1 MYVQHCVCVL
11 FWLCVCAV
19 VTLLSGELSSD
30 GTVPTVPSGE
40 NRAERDPPSPPEV
53 RCWSPSYPFKALCS
67 WPEPPQTQLPIQYIA
82 TYSMK
87 GGEIQQCHPYPTS
100 VHPLPSPESSL
111 PGVNG
116 SSPWARWLCVLKGLK
131 LYTSYKLN
139 ITGVNRMGSASHLQ
153 AFTVE
158 DIVKP
163 DPPVNVTVQ
172 VVPGKLSL
180 LVKWAPP
187 PSWSDRTLFPLKY
200 QIRYHWDN
208 KGTPHEITLDP
219 FEDTKKVLPRLSP
232 GRSYLVQVCSMELMG
247 LGQSSDWSLPVTVT
261 MPAH

>member
-1 MYVQHCVCVL
+1 MGRIRRFHQKRTEMKWTPPPLQRYVAGL
-11 FWLCVCAV
+11 P
-19 VTLLSGELSSD
+19 VTPSKPSAHGLSLHRPSFPYS
-30 GTVPTVPSGE
+30 TSPPTVNHSVCP
-40 NRAERDPPSPPEV
+40 
-53 RCWSPSYPFKALCS
+53 
-67 WPEPPQTQLPIQYIA
+67 
-82 TYSMK
+82 SMK

-111 PGVNG
+111 PGING
-116 SSPWARWLCVLKGLK
+116 SSPGAGWLCVLKGLK

-172 VVPGKLSL
+172 VVPGKLRL
-180 LVKWAPP
+180 VVKWAPP

-200 QIRYHWDN
+200 QVRYHWDN

-219 FEDTKKVLPRLSP
+219 FEDTKKVLPGLSP

-247 LGQSSDWSLPVTVT
+247 LGQSSDWSLPITVT
-261 MPAH
+261 IPAH

>member
-1 MYVQHCVCVL
+1 MYVQDYVCPRRCMCVL
-11 FWLCVCAV
+11 FWLCACAM
-19 VTLLSGELSSD
+19 VTLLTGVLCSD
-30 GTVPTVPSGE
+30 GTVPTAPS
-40 NRAERDPPSPPEV
+40 DPPSPPEV

-67 WPEPPQTQLPIQYIA
+67 WSEPPQTPLPIQYIT

-87 GGEIQQCHPYPTS
+87 GGEIQQCRPYPTS
-100 VHPLPSPESSL
+100 MPPLPSPESSL

-116 SSPWARWLCVLKGLK
+116 SSPGARRLCVLEGLK

-139 ITGVNRMGSASHLQ
+139 ITAVNPNGSASHLQ
-153 AFTVE
+153 TFTIE

-163 DPPVNVTVQ
+163 DPPVNVTVR
-172 VVPGKLSL
+172 VVPGKWKL

-187 PSWSDRTLFPLKY
+187 PSWSDHTLFPLKY
-200 QIRYHWDN
+200 QVRYHWDN

-219 FEDTKKVLPRLSP
+219 FEDTKKVLPGLFP
-232 GRSYLVQVCSMELMG
+232 GRSYVVQVCSIELMG
-247 LGQSSDWSLPVTVT
+247 LGQSSDWSLPITIT

>member
-19 VTLLSGELSSD
+19 VTLLSGVLSSD
-30 GTVPTVPSGE
+30 GTVLAVPSGE

-82 TYSMK
+82 TYS
-87 GGEIQQCHPYPTS
+87 
-100 VHPLPSPESSL
+100 PESSL
-111 PGVNG
+111 PRVNG
-116 SSPWARWLCVLKGLK
+116 SSPGARWLCVLNGLK

-139 ITGVNRMGSASHLQ
+139 ITGVNHMGSASHLQ

-172 VVPGKLSL
+172 VIPGKLRL

-200 QIRYHWDN
+200 QVRYHWDN

-219 FEDTKKVLPRLSP
+219 FEDTKKVLPGLSP
-232 GRSYLVQVCSMELMG
+232 ERSYQVQVCSMELMG
-247 LGQSSDWSLPVTVT
+247 LGQSSDWSLPITVT
-261 MPAH
+261 TPAH